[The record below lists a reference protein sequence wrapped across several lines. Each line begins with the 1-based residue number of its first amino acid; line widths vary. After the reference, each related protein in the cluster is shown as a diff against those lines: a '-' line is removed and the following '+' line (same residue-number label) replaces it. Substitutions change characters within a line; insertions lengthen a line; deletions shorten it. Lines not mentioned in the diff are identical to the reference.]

1 MPDANSSE
9 DFIEVAGAKIHM
21 PKRGSGD
28 AALSLHSI
36 EGNLGWLPYLE
47 ALSQSASV
55 YAPTHPGY
63 GVSERPDWLE
73 TISDLARF
81 YLWTL
86 QELGLDRVH
95 LIGGFMGGWI
105 AAEMAVMCPQAL
117 HSLTLIGTAG
127 VRPTDGEIAD
137 IFLLGEEATIS
148 QSIGDSEVVTAAMER
163 ETPDANT
170 RVRGR
175 EMTTRLCWK
184 PYMHDPSLIHLL
196 PRVQAPTLVVW
207 GENDRIV
214 PVSAGERI
222 TEAMPNARLEVI
234 ADAGHLPHIEKPD
247 AVIPLLQRHMEL
259 TE

>member
-1 MPDANSSE
+1 MSDSNNSQNYV
-9 DFIEVAGAKIHM
+9 EVAGAKVHM
-21 PKRGSGD
+21 LTRGSGD

-36 EGNLGWLPYLE
+36 EGNLGWLPYLD
-47 ALSQSASV
+47 ALSQDACV

-63 GVSERPDWLE
+63 GSSERPEWLE

-81 YLWTL
+81 YLWML
-86 QELGLDRVH
+86 QELGLDKVH

-117 HSLTLIGTAG
+117 SSLTLIGTAG
-127 VRPTDGEIAD
+127 MRPGEGEIAD
-137 IFLLGEEATIS
+137 IFLLGEDETIS
-148 QSIGDSEVVTAAMER
+148 QAIGESDIVTAAIER
-163 ETPDANT
+163 EEPIT
-170 RVRGR
+170 RIRGR

-196 PRVQAPTLVVW
+196 PRVEAPTLVVW

-222 TEAMPNARLEVI
+222 AAAMPNARLEVVEG
-234 ADAGHLPHIEKPD
+234 AGHLPHIENPEQ
-247 AVIPLLQRHMEL
+247 VIPLLKRHMDL
-259 TE
+259 SD

>member
-1 MPDANSSE
+1 MSDNNCTDE
-9 DFIEVAGAKIHM
+9 YVEVASAKIHM
-21 PKRGSGD
+21 PKRGDG
-28 AALSLHSI
+28 AAVLSLHSI
-36 EGNLGWLPYLE
+36 EGNLGWLPYLD
-47 ALSQSASV
+47 ALTQDACV

-63 GVSERPDWLE
+63 GSSERPEWLE

-81 YLWTL
+81 YLWMM
-86 QELGLDRVH
+86 QELDLDRVH

-117 HSLTLIGTAG
+117 HSLTLIDTAG
-127 VRPTDGEIAD
+127 VRPSEGEIAD
-137 IFLLGEEATIS
+137 IFLLGEDETIS
-148 QSIGDSEVVTAAMER
+148 QAIGESDILTAAIER
-163 ETPDANT
+163 EEPTI
-170 RVRGR
+170 RIRGR

-222 TEAMPNARLEVI
+222 AAAMPNARLEVVGG
-234 ADAGHLPHIEKPD
+234 AGHLPHIENPEQ
-247 AVIPLLQRHMEL
+247 VIPLLQQHMDL
-259 TE
+259 SD